1 VGRVIESF
9 RIDVPDAAL
18 DDLRMRI
25 RRTRWPAAA
34 PGEPWSQGTDLDY
47 LRGLLDYWADGFDWR
62 GVERALNG
70 VEHLRVDVDGV
81 AIHVARARSRV
92 STPVPLILTHGWPSL
107 FVEYMPLVPLLA
119 DPADLVA
126 DGRGFDLVLP
136 SLPGYGYSERPARTG
151 VTTRQVAAM
160 WHRLMRSLGYH
171 RFWAV
176 GSDFG
181 SAVTTHMALDDPAP
195 LVGIYLSN
203 LDLDPYTGPGS
214 PPPTDAERAY
224 LAERDAWDRV
234 ERGYSSIQSTKPQ
247 TVSYGLTDSPAGLAA
262 WVIEKWRSWADSG
275 GDIEQRV
282 PRDTLLTILTLFW
295 VTGSIGS
302 SMRDYYDDRW
312 FGSGLGPTER
322 VRVPTAFA
330 GFGHEFVH
338 EGAPPRSWVERIYD
352 VRHWTEMPRGGH
364 FAATEEPALLA
375 RDIAAFFASL

>member
-9 RIDVPDAAL
+9 RIDVPEAAL

-171 RFWAV
+171 RFGAV

-262 WVIEKWRSWADSG
+262 WSSRSGARG
-275 GDIEQRV
+275 RTPV
-282 PRDTLLTILTLFW
+282 
-295 VTGSIGS
+295 VTS
-302 SMRDYYDDRW
+302 SNACRAI
-312 FGSGLGPTER
+312 PC
-322 VRVPTAFA
+322 
-330 GFGHEFVH
+330 
-338 EGAPPRSWVERIYD
+338 
-352 VRHWTEMPRGGH
+352 
-364 FAATEEPALLA
+364 
-375 RDIAAFFASL
+375 